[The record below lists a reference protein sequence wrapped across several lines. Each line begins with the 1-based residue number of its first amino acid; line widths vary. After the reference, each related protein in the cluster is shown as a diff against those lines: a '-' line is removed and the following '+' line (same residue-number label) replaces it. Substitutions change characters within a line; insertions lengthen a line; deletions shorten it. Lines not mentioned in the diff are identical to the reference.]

1 VTVLAPTS
9 PARPPRDGL
18 VRALRPG
25 LEFRAANE
33 GDKPTLFGHF
43 AVFNRFTEIDSWFEG
58 NFLER
63 IAPGAFKKTFKEQR
77 NSMRVL
83 LQHGR
88 DPEIGDK
95 PIAAINVLRE
105 DTEGAYYEAELFDGL
120 PQLVVDGLRADQYGA
135 SFRFRVVREEYNE
148 DPGTSGDNPKG
159 LPERTIKEMQVFEFG
174 PVTFP
179 AYSEASAGVRSLT
192 DAYFFG
198 RLASTP
204 PEELRSLFME
214 GRDLAPG
221 NTSVTIVTNE
231 VTDDE
236 SDEDSTEV
244 RTESD
249 DAADETREADTTSV
263 EDKVEDKPEAK
274 TKDAP
279 ETRADDNQETA
290 VPGKPTPLNTIA
302 PRSKRGKP
310 WELPSSTT
318 LRSTRRGV

>member
-1 VTVLAPTS
+1 
-9 PARPPRDGL
+9 
-18 VRALRPG
+18 
-25 LEFRAANE
+25 
-33 GDKPTLFGHF
+33 
-43 AVFNRFTEIDSWFEG
+43 VFNRFTEIDSWFEG

-63 IAPGAFKKTFKEQR
+63 ISPGAFKKTFKEQR

-105 DTEGAYYEAELFDGL
+105 DSEGAYYEAELFDGL
-120 PQLVVDGLRADQYGA
+120 PQLVMDGLRADQYGA
-135 SFRFRVVREEYNE
+135 SFRFRVVREEYSE
-148 DPGTSGDNPKG
+148 DPGTSADNPKG
-159 LPERTIKEMQVFEFG
+159 IPERTIKEMQVFEFG

-214 GRDLAPG
+214 GRDLAPV

-231 VTDDE
+231 VTEDE
-236 SDEDSTEV
+236 SEEDSTED
-244 RTESD
+244 RTEAE
-249 DAADETREADTTSV
+249 DAADEVRDADTTS
-263 EDKVEDKPEAK
+263 EDVADDKPEPEAETS